1 MIRTGIGM
9 LPSEKL
15 VLLRGAVSGFGTL
28 FGRPGDPLLLAYT
41 LTLAVGLTLTQ
52 FLFGFYQDKPTGIGA
67 ASQQIKNRLEFDAQT
82 LSGGALRN
90 LALASFLSM
99 FLELLMIRWISS
111 EIRIFAFFKNF
122 VLVACFFGFG
132 MGCYF
137 SRKKINV
144 LTMIGP
150 LVYLA
155 AVMKLPWPPLRALM
169 ATLPNMLGSSS
180 NLQIWY
186 VPAVDSQWMLMILA
200 LALTAPL
207 FVMIAFMFVP
217 VGQLIGWHLEN
228 FPNGLSGYTLNV
240 AASLLGILGFAI
252 ASFLNTP
259 PAVWLGVVGVCLV
272 GLFYKRPRLMLT
284 CGVGLLICIAFA
296 AIAPRNGSTTYWSPY
311 QKLTLTPVWDHRELT
326 SYELNTNDSWYQRIV
341 DLSPKF
347 VSGHPDLFQGQ
358 PIAWNAY
365 NLPYR
370 FYPAPSSVLVL
381 GAGMGNDVAAAVRNT
396 SARVVA
402 VEIDPTI
409 VRLGRTLHFER
420 PYDSP
425 QVRMV
430 VDDARSFVHNSH
442 DRFDLILFSL
452 LDSHTTNSN
461 YTNIRIDNY
470 VYTVEALEEARG
482 LLKPDGLLIIKFQAA
497 NEWIPGRLEA
507 LLTTVFGQRPLQIES
522 DSGYTTAGR
531 FFIAGSQA
539 RIHQALRNPDVSSY
553 VSQHTGFQAEATQ
566 VIDDNWPYFYQR
578 RPGVPLNVVLMS
590 ILVVLLSFWFVRR
603 TSGRVRLEWHFFFLG
618 AGFLLLEVQIVS
630 KIALLFGTTWLV
642 NALVISTLLLFIMA
656 ANWSV
661 QRFAGIRVWTAYA
674 GIAVTGLLAY
684 VVPVDR
690 YFFANALLRALCALI
705 LLCSPAYFAG
715 IIFAKSY
722 AASGFQSTA
731 LGSNILGALCGGIVE
746 SLSFWTGIRSLVLVA
761 LAFYLL
767 SALLIKREGT
777 GLQRAAT

>member
-1 MIRTGIGM
+1 M
-9 LPSEKL
+9 LFAYITVL
-15 VLLRGAVSGFGTL
+15 VVG
-28 FGRPGDPLLLAYT
+28 LLL
-41 LTLAVGLTLTQ
+41 TQ
-52 FLFGFYQDKPTGIGA
+52 LLFGFYQDKPIGIA
-67 ASQQIKNRLEFDAQT
+67 AVCQPIKDRFAFAPQS
-82 LSGGALRN
+82 LSGTVLGN

-150 LVYLA
+150 LVYLT
-155 AVMKLPWPPLRALM
+155 AVMKVPWPSLRALI

-186 VPAVDSQWMLMILA
+186 APAVDSQWVLMILA
-200 LALTAPL
+200 LALTSPL
-207 FVMIAFMFVP
+207 FVMIALLFVP
-217 VGQLIGWHLEN
+217 LGQLIGWHLEN
-228 FPNGLSGYTLNV
+228 SADGLSGYTLNV
-240 AASLLGILGFAI
+240 AASLLGILAFAT

-259 PAVWLGVVGVCLV
+259 PAVWLGAAGMCLV
-272 GLFYKRPRLMLT
+272 GLLWKKPRLILT
-284 CGVGLLICIAFA
+284 CGVGLLICMGLA
-296 AIAPRNGSTTYWSPY
+296 AIAPRNGSATYWSPY

-347 VSGHPDLFQGQ
+347 VSGHPDLFRGQ

-370 FYPAPSSVLVL
+370 FYPSPSSVLVL

-396 SARVVA
+396 NARVVA
-402 VEIDPTI
+402 VEIDPAI
-409 VRLGRTLHFER
+409 LRLGRALHFER

-425 QVRMV
+425 QVLVV

-470 VYTVEALEEARG
+470 VYTVEALQEARK
-482 LLKPDGLLIIKFQAA
+482 LLKPDGLLVIKFQAA
-497 NEWIPGRLEA
+497 NAWIPGRLEA
-507 LLTTVFGQRPLQIES
+507 LLATVFGQSPLQIES

-539 RIHQALRNPDVSSY
+539 RIDEALRNPDVSSY
-553 VSQHTGFQAEATQ
+553 VSQHAGFHAEAAQ

-590 ILVVLLSFWFVRR
+590 VLVTLLSFWFARR
-603 TSGRVRLEWHFFFLG
+603 TGGRLKLEWHFFFLG

-630 KIALLFGTTWLV
+630 KIALLFGTTWVV
-642 NALVISTLLLFIMA
+642 NALVISALLLFIMA

-661 QRFAGIRVWTAYA
+661 KRFAGLRVWIAYT
-674 GIAVTGLLAY
+674 GIAATGLLAY

-690 YFFANALLRALCALI
+690 YFFANVFLRALCAMI
-705 LLCSPAYFAG
+705 VLCSPAYFAG
-715 IIFAKSY
+715 VIFAKSY
-722 AASGFQSTA
+722 AAAGFESTA

-761 LAFYLL
+761 LGFYLL
-767 SALLIKREGT
+767 SALFIKRREASPD
-777 GLQRAAT
+777 LAVP